1 MTNKQM
7 ANRIQELEREVKE
20 LQEQILTLALRQ
32 PSVVT
37 VPVVNPQPYIQPYIQ
52 PNTQP
57 FIPYSPTITGG
68 NIGPSVTYGS

>member
-20 LQEQILTLALRQ
+20 LREQILTLALRH

-37 VPVVNPQPYIQPYIQ
+37 VPVVNPQPYSQPYI
-52 PNTQP
+52 QP

-68 NIGPSVTYGS
+68 NIGHSMAYGS